1 MITINLNSKWD
12 CCFIYWPYKEV
23 TYYTTSLHYM
33 ISAANT
39 DTCAKPL
46 GSKGFGRYSIH
57 LSLHFRTHLTHF
69 LCSTPSYS
77 HHFHFHFRCKLHS
90 SVSNP
95 DCSSAIHLALRY
107 GYSTYNRNPP
117 FFPVSILLEH
127 PHTVKASAEVESR
140 RWGSCLEL
148 NLKVQSN

>member
-46 GSKGFGRYSIH
+46 GSKGFGRYAIP
-57 LSLHFRTHLTHF
+57 LSLHFPKHLNSF
-69 LCSTPSYS
+69 SCFTPSYTP
-77 HHFHFHFRCKLHS
+77 HFHSHFRCKLHN
-90 SVSNP
+90 SVPNP
-95 DCSSAIHLALRY
+95 T
-107 GYSTYNRNPP
+107 YS
-117 FFPVSILLEH
+117 L
-127 PHTVKASAEVESR
+127 
-140 RWGSCLEL
+140 
-148 NLKVQSN
+148 